1 MTITS
6 EMVRDLRERTGAGLM
21 ECKRALEA
29 SKGDF
34 EGAVDHLRK
43 QGLKTADKKADRE
56 TGEGRLFAFLG
67 PKARVGSLVALTCET
82 DFVART
88 ADFGGFV
95 AHLAEIV
102 AEKNPADV
110 DALGKLPAHPKMGG
124 APTVGEALKQLV
136 GKLGE
141 NARIPRIARLENMR
155 GRVGAYIHHD
165 GKKGAIVSVTTDAD
179 EDVAAEALKELCQH
193 IVVFAP
199 AASRRE
205 EVSADLVA
213 RERAIYLEEVKS
225 KPAEM
230 QEKIVSGKLDKYY
243 ADSVLPE
250 QKWMKDDTKTVQK
263 ILDEKLGKGARI
275 EGFARFQIGK

>member
-56 TGEGRLFAFLG
+56 TGEGRIQAFLG
-67 PKARVGSLVALTCET
+67 PKGRVGSLVALTCET

-88 ADFGGFV
+88 PDFGALLAEV
-95 AHLAEIV
+95 AEIV
-102 AEKNPADV
+102 AEKKPADAE
-110 DALGKLPAHPKMGG
+110 ALAKLPSKSG
-124 APTVGEALKQLV
+124 APVGEAIKQLA

-141 NARIPRIARLENMR
+141 NVRAARIARLENMR
-155 GRVGAYIHHD
+155 GRVGAYVHHD
-165 GKKGAIVSVTTDAD
+165 GKKAAIVSVTTEAD
-179 EDVAAEALKELCQH
+179 EDVAAGALKELCQH

-199 AASRRE
+199 ASARRE
-205 EVSADLVA
+205 EVAAERVA
-213 RERAIYLEEVKS
+213 RERAIYLEEVKG
-225 KPAEM
+225 KPSEM
-230 QEKIVSGKLDKYY
+230 QQKIVAGKLDKFY
-243 ADSVLPE
+243 AEQVLPE
-250 QKWMKDDTKTVQK
+250 QKWMKDESLTVQRW
-263 ILDEKLGKGARI
+263 LDSALGKGARI
-275 EGFARFQIGK
+275 EGFTRIQIGK